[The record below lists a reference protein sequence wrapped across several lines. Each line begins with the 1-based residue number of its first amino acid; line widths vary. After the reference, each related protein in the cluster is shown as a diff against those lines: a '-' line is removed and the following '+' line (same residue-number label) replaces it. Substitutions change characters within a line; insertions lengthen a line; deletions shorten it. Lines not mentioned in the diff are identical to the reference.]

1 MKLLIPSILFSLS
14 LAASAL
20 AADYVAD
27 VRLEPTDEDFLTLP
41 FNENHEIHKAPDA
54 TMRHPMAFENGR
66 PVEYAESALGLSV
79 DLTEFG
85 CDGENVCFKFALE
98 MRELVGW
105 KTDQEWRMPVV
116 SSRAFYSTPASA
128 PRTGKLGEWID
139 FSSCGSKGC
148 ESNDTGFHP
157 SLRIRKADS
166 LSVEEESVK
175 KGQTP

>member
-1 MKLLIPSILFSLS
+1 MELLIPSILFSLS

-54 TMRHPMAFENGR
+54 TMRHPMAFEDGR
-66 PVEYAESALGLSV
+66 PVEYAESGLGLSV

-128 PRTGKLGEWID
+128 PGSSANGLIFPAVEARAVKVTTLDSIRPCASAKLI
-139 FSSCGSKGC
+139 
-148 ESNDTGFHP
+148 P
-157 SLRIRKADS
+157 YPL
-166 LSVEEESVK
+166 K
-175 KGQTP
+175 KNQ